1 MLILTK
7 PNTFEVNSTLRQF
20 RRNADVNMILQ
31 PFLDTFEAE
40 VRYRGSQA
48 TRNHLI
54 EKYNIKELEDKNKRI
69 EEVAL
74 EFLFNSGVVDVVLM
88 GMTREEYVDFA
99 KEMLRKFKN

>member
-1 MLILTK
+1 L
-7 PNTFEVNSTLRQF
+7 FEVNSSLREV
-20 RRNADVNMILQ
+20 RGNVDINTILQ

-40 VRYRGSQA
+40 VRYRGSQVV
-48 TRNHLI
+48 RKYLI
-54 EKYNIKELEDKNKRI
+54 EKYHIDENKRI

-74 EFLFNSGVVDVVLM
+74 EFLFNSGVVDMVLM